1 MISNV
6 KHSVVAV
13 STVSPF
19 DSMSSVGPQSS
30 AAKRT
35 VLTKKLETARIQMYG
50 FFSTWSRTNAL

>member
-6 KHSVVAV
+6 KHSVVAAA
-13 STVSPF
+13 SVSPF
-19 DSMSSVGPQSS
+19 DSISSVGPQSR

-35 VLTKKLETARIQMYG
+35 VFTKKLEIARIQMYG